1 MIKFYSIMKTLV
13 LIAYLGFLSLPIIG
27 AETTAPS
34 AQGLENLKRSAPRPP
49 DFDAFWSA
57 KLRELVKTPM
67 NPLLVPGKG
76 GRAGVIHSM
85 VEMDLPRSGKLRG
98 QLAVPD
104 KPGKFPAMVIFQY
117 AGVYGLPPGI
127 VTTKAAEGW
136 LALNVSAH
144 DLPLD
149 QPKDFY
155 QQQELGPLKNYA
167 MIGNTDRETSYFLR
181 MFLACSRAVD
191 YLANRQDWDGRTL
204 ITIGTSQGGLQSI
217 VAAALNPKVTAMAI
231 LVPAGCDTTAPL
243 AGRAMS
249 WPYWMKEV
257 TAENRDAIIR
267 TSTYFDALNFAPQVK
282 CPALVGFGL
291 LDKTATPQG
300 ISQLV
305 DLLGGPVE
313 TVIMPDADHKGN
325 GGTHEP
331 FEKRSVNLLD
341 ALKSG
346 QHWRRCFKIKN

>member
-1 MIKFYSIMKTLV
+1 MKAV
-13 LIAYLGFLSLPIIG
+13 VFVAYVGFLFMSILSDV
-27 AETTAPS
+27 TAAPTDVQTPPATS
-34 AQGLENLKRSAPRPP
+34 TQRLENLERSAPRPP
-49 DFDAFWSA
+49 DFDDFWNA
-57 KLRELVKTPM
+57 KLRELDKTPM
-67 NPLLVPGKG
+67 NPILGPGKG

-85 VEMDLPRSGKLRG
+85 VEMDLPRGDKLRG

-127 VTTKAAEGW
+127 VTAKAAEGW

-191 YLANRQDWDGRTL
+191 YLASRPDWDGRTL
-204 ITIGTSQGGLQSI
+204 IAIGTSQGGLQAI
-217 VAAALNPKVTAMAI
+217 VAAALNPKVSGVIA

-249 WPYWMKEV
+249 WPYWLKE
-257 TAENRDAIIR
+257 TNDQNRDAVTR
-267 TSTYFDALNFAPQVK
+267 TSTYFDALSFAPLVK

-291 LDKTATPQG
+291 LDRTSTPEG

-305 DLLGGPVE
+305 VLLGGHVE
-313 TVIMPDADHKGN
+313 KVIMPDADHKGN

-331 FEKRSVNLLD
+331 FEKRSAIWLE
-341 ALKSG
+341 ALKA
-346 QHWRRCFKIKN
+346 HKPYP